1 MTEKKKLFARAV
13 IGGVIAKLLLLG
25 FWVGFHLTGWSPQ
38 GVVPVGDF
46 NIASRATEAM
56 FGSYWL
62 AVVVEFTYMFALGAS
77 IGIASMPFADD
88 TRSLLK
94 DSFVHFI
101 ITGGLV
107 LLNGWVQCLLGLGW
121 AFFLVPYTLLYLL
134 IWFGRW
140 IGWYVEVDRIK
151 IKLGLTPAHS
161 PLKWRET
168 LPYLPFLLVL
178 CVLLP
183 IVLVWADLF
192 FFTHASPLLSGVL
205 MPYVI
210 FPVVS
215 LCSGIS
221 LGKRQGFCILYP
233 VAAYLLHVP
242 MVFWLFDHWFYLIH
256 ADILFT
262 FALIG
267 NIIGTIHRSRKQ
279 KEEGIK

>member
-1 MTEKKKLFARAV
+1 MTEKKKLLTRAL
-13 IGGVIAKLLLLG
+13 IGGVTAKLLLLG
-25 FWVGFHLTGWSPQ
+25 FWIWFHLTGLTPQ

-46 NIASRATEAM
+46 NLVSRATEAM

-62 AVVVEFTYMFALGAS
+62 AVAVEFTCAFALGAA
-77 IGIASMPFADD
+77 IGISSMPFADD

-107 LLNGWVQCLLGLGW
+107 LLNSWVHTILDWGL
-121 AFFLVPYTLLYLL
+121 AFVLIPYTLLYLL

-140 IGWYVEVDRIK
+140 VGWYVEVAQIR
-151 IKLGLTPAHS
+151 IKLGLAPAHS

-178 CVLLP
+178 CIVLP
-183 IVLVWADLF
+183 IVLVWADRILF
-192 FFTHASPLLSGVL
+192 TYASPLLSGGL

-210 FPVVS
+210 FPVVG

-221 LGKRQGFCILYP
+221 LGKREGFCILYP
-233 VAAYLLHVP
+233 VAAYLLYLP
-242 MVFWLFDHWFYLIH
+242 MVFWLFNYTALFH
-256 ADILFT
+256 ADVLFT
-262 FALIG
+262 AALIG
-267 NIIGTIHRSRKQ
+267 NIIGTAYRKQ
-279 KEEGIK
+279 KQRKEAAS